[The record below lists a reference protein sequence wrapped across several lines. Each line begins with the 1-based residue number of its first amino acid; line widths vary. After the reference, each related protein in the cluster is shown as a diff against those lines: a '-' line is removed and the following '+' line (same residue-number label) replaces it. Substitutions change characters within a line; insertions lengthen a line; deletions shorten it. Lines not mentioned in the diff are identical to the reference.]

1 LKKGSEANGE
11 TVTPPPDAAEVDAFL
26 LLFSRDQGR
35 IAAFIRALVPPPADA
50 DDLFQKTSLVLW
62 RSFASFDSSQPFL
75 PWALGVARHQV
86 LMHWRARRRDRHVFS
101 DDVLAALADEA
112 GRRVEAESPSLL
124 DRQRALDACVDELAP
139 RQRELIRRFY
149 GLNEQAKAIAASWD
163 RSVHAVYKSLRLM
176 RKALEACVERRLA
189 LLGEDIHLTDG
200 RAPESSSS
208 A

>member
-112 GRRVEAESPSLL
+112 GAAVAGAHDARVARRVRDDESAVLREGDARRTQEEDAAEASTFSRKRYRRSRGRFTNRRLSI
-124 DRQRALDACVDELAP
+124 
-139 RQRELIRRFY
+139 RERGEGTRIRRTSHPLWFTRWHP
-149 GLNEQAKAIAASWD
+149 LPQ
-163 RSVHAVYKSLRLM
+163 
-176 RKALEACVERRLA
+176 
-189 LLGEDIHLTDG
+189 
-200 RAPESSSS
+200 
-208 A
+208 